1 MKLPRRVLLALL
13 VATGSAVCPALAE
26 PADETL
32 ALAEAVREYSREATT
47 PPFEYA
53 RADLNDD
60 GILDAVVLL
69 GDGWCGSG
77 GCNMLILRG
86 SPHRFTLLSSATI
99 ANQPIKV
106 SSEVRYGWRTLV
118 VWVKGGGS
126 QPGFVLM
133 RFNGARYP
141 LNPTLQP
148 RATREQVDS
157 ATALVFRKG
166 VTR

>member
-1 MKLPRRVLLALL
+1 MRSFVKLPRRALLALL

-69 GDGWCGSG
+69 
-77 GCNMLILRG
+77 
-86 SPHRFTLLSSATI
+86 
-99 ANQPIKV
+99 
-106 SSEVRYGWRTLV
+106 
-118 VWVKGGGS
+118 
-126 QPGFVLM
+126 
-133 RFNGARYP
+133 
-141 LNPTLQP
+141 
-148 RATREQVDS
+148 
-157 ATALVFRKG
+157 ATAGAALAG
-166 VTR
+166 VTC